1 MRELIN
7 VIYWITW
14 KDLRCELRNRENLA
28 AMLFFALNILL
39 VFSFSFAMDDLTA
52 ILPGLIWTAF
62 GFTSIVGLGR
72 SFVPEV
78 QNDCVE
84 YYQILPVHKGAI
96 YLGKLVGNL
105 VFMTLVGL
113 ALVPLLVL
121 FFNIDLGGAPW
132 ILLLIFLA
140 GMAGLAILGTL
151 FSALTSR
158 IRAREVMF
166 PLLLLPLSVPVFI
179 GAVEATRGALAG
191 DPLPLYRHWIDLLLI
206 FDGIFVIVAFW
217 ISELILDD

>member
-1 MRELIN
+1 MRVLVN
-7 VIYWITW
+7 VIRWIVW
-14 KDLRCELRNRENLA
+14 KDLICELRNRENLA

-39 VFSFSFAMDDLTA
+39 VFSFSFAMDDLTG

-105 VFMTLVGL
+105 LFMMLVTA
-113 ALVPLLVL
+113 ALVPLLIL
-121 FFNIDLGGAPW
+121 FFNIDFGGAPA
-132 ILLLIFLA
+132 ILLLVWLA
-140 GMAGLAILGTL
+140 GTAGLAILGTL

-191 DPLPLYRHWIDLLLI
+191 DPLSHYRHWVDLLLI
-206 FDGIFVIVAFW
+206 FDGIFVIVSFW
-217 ISELILDD
+217 VSELILDD